1 MVLKIYTISVSVS
14 QKMKSWSLAE
24 PGTMVRMLCIGG
36 MGLHKLFLVE
46 DEALIRSGLKHLIE
60 EVIGGFQVVGEAENG
75 RAALEALKSVK
86 PDVLITDIRM
96 NEMNGLELI
105 RRIRDQY
112 PDLYILILSGFA
124 DFEYAKQAIKY
135 GISDY
140 LLKPVDRTELA
151 QALGEFKRKHGTGQ
165 ELSDLQGEG
174 GTDSKGRQLI
184 RKVKELVAQRLDQE
198 ISLQYMAEQ
207 VHLNHQYLSVLF
219 KSETGQTFTDYVSQ
233 CRMNRAKQLLKETNL
248 KIYEVAKLS
257 GYLSSKHFMA
267 VFKDYTGSTPS
278 QFREDKAPSS

>member
-1 MVLKIYTISVSVS
+1 M
-14 QKMKSWSLAE
+14 
-24 PGTMVRMLCIGG
+24 
-36 MGLHKLFLVE
+36 HKLFLVE
-46 DEALIRSGLKHLIE
+46 DETLIRSGLKHLVE
-60 EVIGGFQVVGEAENG
+60 EVIGGFKVVGEAENG
-75 RAALEALKSVK
+75 RLALEALKSVK

-96 NEMNGLELI
+96 NEMNGLEMI

-112 PDLYILILSGFA
+112 PDLYILILSGYA

-151 QALGEFKRKHGTGQ
+151 QALGEFKRKHGSGGDISAST
-165 ELSDLQGEG
+165 GEG
-174 GTDSKGRQLI
+174 GTDNRGRQLI

-219 KSETGQTFTDYVSQ
+219 KAETGQNFTDYVSQ

-267 VFKDYTGSTPS
+267 VFKEYTGRTPS
-278 QFREDKAPSS
+278 QFREDKTL

>member
-1 MVLKIYTISVSVS
+1 M
-14 QKMKSWSLAE
+14 
-24 PGTMVRMLCIGG
+24 
-36 MGLHKLFLVE
+36 HKLFLVE

-75 RAALEALKSVK
+75 RLALEALKSVK

-96 NEMNGLELI
+96 NEMNGLEMI
-105 RRIRDQY
+105 RRVRDQY
-112 PDLYILILSGFA
+112 PDLYILILSGYA

-151 QALGEFKRKHGTGQ
+151 QALGDYRRKYGTRSSQ
-165 ELSDLQGEG
+165 ADQPEEG
-174 GTDSKGRQLI
+174 GTDLKGRQLI

-219 KSETGQTFTDYVSQ
+219 KSETGQNFTDYVSE

-267 VFKDYTGSTPS
+267 VFKDYTGSTPT
-278 QFREDKAPSS
+278 QYREQL

>member
-1 MVLKIYTISVSVS
+1 MAGILYLEGI
-14 QKMKSWSLAE
+14 
-24 PGTMVRMLCIGG
+24 
-36 MGLHKLFLVE
+36 GLHKLFLVE

-60 EVIGGFQVVGEAENG
+60 QVIGGYQVIGEAENG
-75 RAALEALKSVK
+75 RLALEALKSVK

-96 NEMNGLELI
+96 NEMNGLEMI

-112 PDLYILILSGFA
+112 PDMYILILSGFA

-151 QALGEFKRKHGTGQ
+151 QALGEFKRKHGTGGGQ
-165 ELSDLQGEG
+165 PGQPEEGEA
-174 GTDSKGRQLI
+174 DQKGRQLI
-184 RKVKELVAQRLDQE
+184 RKVKELVALRLDQE

-219 KSETGQTFTDYVSQ
+219 KSETGQNFTDYVLQ
-233 CRMNRAKQLLKETNL
+233 CRMKRAKQLLKETNL

-267 VFKDYTGSTPS
+267 VFKDHTGSTPT
-278 QFREDKAPSS
+278 QYREQQ

>member
-1 MVLKIYTISVSVS
+1 
-14 QKMKSWSLAE
+14 
-24 PGTMVRMLCIGG
+24 MLYLEG

-46 DEALIRSGLKHLIE
+46 DEALIRAGLKHLIE
-60 EVIGGFQVVGEAENG
+60 KVIGGYQVVGEAENG
-75 RAALEALKSVK
+75 RLALEALKSVK

-105 RRIRDQY
+105 KRIRDQY
-112 PDLYILILSGFA
+112 PDMYILILSGYA

-151 QALGEFKRKHGTGQ
+151 QALGDFKRRHGTQ
-165 ELSDLQGEG
+165 SDAEAQPGEG
-174 GTDSKGRQLI
+174 ESDQKGRQLI
-184 RKVKELVAQRLDQE
+184 RKVKELVALRLDQE

-219 KSETGQTFTDYVSQ
+219 KSETGQNFTDYVSQ

-267 VFKDYTGSTPS
+267 VFKDYTGKTPS
-278 QFREDKAPSS
+278 QFREQPDCNR